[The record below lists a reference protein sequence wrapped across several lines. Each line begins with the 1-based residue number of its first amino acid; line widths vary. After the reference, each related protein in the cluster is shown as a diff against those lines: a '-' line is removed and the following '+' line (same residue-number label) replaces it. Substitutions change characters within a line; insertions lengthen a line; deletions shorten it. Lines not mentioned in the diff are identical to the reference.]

1 MTINNSKCIRNFC
14 LASILLSPPCI
25 AEFDNSIG
33 FGVQY
38 AGIFGWQGS
47 WTEENVHARI
57 ALGLIG
63 LTAGVD
69 VNMDQHTSVGA
80 TFGAIGLAKFNAL
93 NLNYYPGGQ
102 YTQGWR
108 VGLDI
113 GAFEMHTFGEKKESF
128 ASISFG
134 YSFK

>member
-1 MTINNSKCIRNFC
+1 MMKNRSRFIHYFF
-14 LASILLSPPCI
+14 LASVIFPSQCI

-38 AGIFGWQGS
+38 SGIFGWQGS

-69 VNMDQHTSVGA
+69 VNMDQHTSIGFTSGV
-80 TFGAIGLAKFNAL
+80 IGLAQFNAL

-108 VGLDI
+108 VGLDV
-113 GAFEMHTFGEKKESF
+113 GRWNTHFFDEKNESF